1 MKLIKHRT
9 FALVIIFV
17 STAFSKNI
25 ILESLEIE
33 AKSNGILLILNM
45 DSIPDKNNISAWQ
58 ANSGWFYMTLYKV
71 KGDTNKLKPRN
82 LQKGILDIQVI
93 EGNESFQIGLRLNMP
108 IEHYEFSNI
117 NNSNSIMASLHYS
130 TEYLSQLDPMSSENK
145 YIKIAGLPD
154 GLKKWFYLTGTGVTL
169 AGAVQEN
176 GERQKNIGVFI
187 LLSTFLIDQIL
198 KII

>member
-25 ILESLEIE
+25 VLESLEIE

-82 LQKGILDIQVI
+82 LQKGILDLQVI

-130 TEYLSQLDPMSSENK
+130 TEYLSQLDPMNIENK

-154 GLKKWFYLTGTGVTL
+154 GLKKWFYLTGAGVTL
-169 AGAVQEN
+169 AGTLQEN
-176 GERQKNIGVFI
+176 GERQKNIGTLI

>member
-9 FALVIIFV
+9 FALVIIFL

-25 ILESLEIE
+25 VLESLEIE

-71 KGDTNKLKPRN
+71 KGDTNKLKPTN
-82 LQKGILDIQVI
+82 LQKGILDFQVI

-108 IEHYEFSNI
+108 IENYEFSTI

-130 TEYLSQLDPMSSENK
+130 TEYLSQLDPMNIENK
-145 YIKIAGLPD
+145 YIKIAGLPY
-154 GLKKWFYLTGTGVTL
+154 GLKKWFYLTGAGVTL
-169 AGAVQEN
+169 AGTLQEN
-176 GERQKNIGVFI
+176 GERQKNIGTLI